1 MGSPW
6 EDVNIIP
13 VSHDWLEKLSPRRPR
28 WVWKIMH
35 WSGWNKNLEIF
46 LGQTHYYSWFSKLK
60 RTVTPQKSLKMIRV
74 SLCSWTVDSSFET
87 DSIRSG
93 WKLSPSPFIIFDAIA
108 RVCAYWAGYW
118 GKGKSTEIRHRIIC
132 EMFSQLLLSAPD
144 FTIHR
149 SHRWKDVSSAVAIY
163 STIREPLF
171 ASPYPWRSPVRE
183 MYSQIA
189 FAFLVARV
197 LSQQMVE
204 TIYRHIH
211 YILF

>member
-13 VSHDWLEKLSPRRPR
+13 VSQDWLEKLSPRRPI

-35 WSGWNKNLEIF
+35 WPGWNKNLEIF
-46 LGQTHYYSWFSKLK
+46 LGQTHYYSWFSKFR

-74 SLCSWTVDSSFET
+74 TLCSRTVDSSFET
-87 DSIRSG
+87 DSIWSG
-93 WKLSPSPFIIFDAIA
+93 WKLSPSPFVIFDAIA
-108 RVCAYWAGYW
+108 RVCAYGLATG
-118 GKGKSTEIRHRIIC
+118 GKENPWELWPGIIR

-144 FTIHR
+144 FTIHG
-149 SHRWKDVSSAVAIY
+149 SHQWKDVSSTVAIY
-163 STIREPLF
+163 STTREPLS

-197 LSQQMVE
+197 LSQQTVE
-204 TIYRHIH
+204 TIYHHIH